1 MLPCASLPKEQFCT
15 IQLPGWGYTILM
27 SKPQEKAEY
36 ITVNELGGLECL
48 SAQYHRQTFSRHTH
62 ESYCFGVISTGAQS
76 FLRNGARHTAPSN
89 SIVLVNHDEVHDG
102 HSATENGWA
111 YQAIYP
117 LQEQLTLVQREAGLP
132 LNGSIYFPTPVVEDP
147 ELAGMFRLT
156 FSHLFASDNRLLR
169 ETLVYNT
176 LLKLIQ
182 RHASVRPDI
191 KEPGTA
197 RARMELV
204 RQFLDDQPET
214 DISLE
219 DLARL
224 GGVSVFHLIRQFQ
237 SCFGLPPHAYQI
249 QARIRLAKQ
258 LIRAGEPLAG
268 AAVQAG
274 FHDQSHLSRHFKK
287 TLGVTPG
294 QFARF
299 HP

>member
-1 MLPCASLPKEQFCT
+1 
-15 IQLPGWGYTILM
+15 M
-27 SKPQEKAEY
+27 SRPQEKAEY

-117 LQEQLTLVQREAGLP
+117 LHEQLALVQREAGLP

-156 FSHLFASDNRLLR
+156 FSHLFSSDNRLLR

-182 RHASVRPDI
+182 RHASIRPDI
-191 KEPGTA
+191 KEPGAA

-214 DISLE
+214 DVSLE

>member
-1 MLPCASLPKEQFCT
+1 
-15 IQLPGWGYTILM
+15 M
-27 SKPQEKAEY
+27 SRPQEKAEY

-117 LQEQLTLVQREAGLP
+117 LNEQLALVQREAGLP

-156 FSHLFASDNRLLR
+156 FSHLFSSDNRLLR

-182 RHASVRPDI
+182 RHASIRPDI
-191 KEPGTA
+191 KEPGAA

-214 DISLE
+214 DVSLE